1 MNGIIFVYNADS
13 GLFNTLTDIAHKVFS
28 PETYSC
34 NLCAI
39 TYGNFGMRQEWKEFL
54 ETLEIPM
61 QFLHRDEFHERYGM
75 QGLALPAVLLQEGE
89 QLRLLVSAD
98 EIGRCADMADL
109 KGLLQE
115 KLK

>member
-39 TYGNFGMRQEWKEFL
+39 THGNFGMRQEWKDFL
-54 ETLEIPM
+54 ETLEISM

-75 QGLALPAVLLQEGE
+75 QGLALPAVLVQEGG